1 MNTFSTINGN
11 QVNLLELQNLVIGS
25 VAPQIKKIDSDYKVL
40 EVRYKIEG
48 LNLTLLPIYTIKGQR
63 SMQPITISLPSS
75 SAAQSITSSVK
86 TTPVSV
92 TPTPVVS
99 TPKTPTYTLS
109 LTNSNLLPKI
119 ADISDPALIPFLT
132 YTETISQSQIDT
144 IVKYLIS
151 KVNITNNF

>member
-1 MNTFSTINGN
+1 M
-11 QVNLLELQNLVIGS
+11 
-25 VAPQIKKIDSDYKVL
+25 
-40 EVRYKIEG
+40 EG
-48 LNLTLLPIYTIKGQR
+48 LNLTLLPVYTIKGQK
-63 SMQPITISLPSS
+63 SMQPITISLPSNS
-75 SAAQSITSSVK
+75 IAQSITSSVNK
-86 TTPVSV
+86 TPISI
-92 TPTPVVS
+92 TPTPTVPTPAVS
-99 TPKTPTYTLS
+99 TSKTPTYTLS

>member
-1 MNTFSTINGN
+1 M
-11 QVNLLELQNLVIGS
+11 
-25 VAPQIKKIDSDYKVL
+25 
-40 EVRYKIEG
+40 EG
-48 LNLTLLPIYTIKGQR
+48 LNLTLLPVYTIKGQK
-63 SMQPITISLPSS
+63 SMQPITISLPSNS
-75 SAAQSITSSVK
+75 IAQSITSSVNK
-86 TTPVSV
+86 TPISV
-92 TPTPVVS
+92 TPTPTVPTPVVS
-99 TPKTPTYTLS
+99 TPTVSTSKTPTYTLS